1 MSYFNDDGYNLR
13 PKGSAAAKPAGSKP
27 AGSKPAGSKTT
38 GSKTPGSK
46 SRRGRRKA
54 GRGHRKGKPTFSTYI
69 FNTQKDIKGQF
80 GFSKKAMA
88 VMNSVVTDVFDRL
101 MIEASNLAKYAKKKT
116 VGANEIE
123 HATKMIFS
131 GDLSKHSVEA
141 GKEAVKKF
149 EREVSKDGAK
159 KGGKHVSKS
168 SKAGLIFPVGRIARH
183 MKNAR
188 VASRIGAGAPVFV
201 AAVLQ
206 QITGELLEAANKQT
220 LDTLHKKRITP
231 RSVNLGIIGDE
242 ELEHVFSKV
251 TIAAGGVKPDNIHKS
266 LLGKAAQK
274 KAAAAADDGGYY
286 YY

>member
-13 PKGSAAAKPAGSKP
+13 PKGSAAAKPAKSKP

-159 KGGKHVSKS
+159 
-168 SKAGLIFPVGRIARH
+168 
-183 MKNAR
+183 
-188 VASRIGAGAPVFV
+188 
-201 AAVLQ
+201 
-206 QITGELLEAANKQT
+206 
-220 LDTLHKKRITP
+220 
-231 RSVNLGIIGDE
+231 
-242 ELEHVFSKV
+242 
-251 TIAAGGVKPDNIHKS
+251 
-266 LLGKAAQK
+266 
-274 KAAAAADDGGYY
+274 
-286 YY
+286 